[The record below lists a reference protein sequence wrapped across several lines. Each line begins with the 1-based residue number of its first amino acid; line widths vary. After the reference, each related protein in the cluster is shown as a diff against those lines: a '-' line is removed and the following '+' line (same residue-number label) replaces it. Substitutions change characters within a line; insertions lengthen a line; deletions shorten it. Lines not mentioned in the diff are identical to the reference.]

1 MRIFYPYFFIASGF
15 MKKFLV
21 ADIVTEFFYKFEY
34 SADMFK
40 KYEYFGDKPVE
51 LSVKISVDDFLNE
64 VKRSNGEA
72 DCFIENSAILRKFSK
87 ILLENYSALLFHG
100 STVKYGDGA
109 YAFTAPSGTGK
120 STHTALLKKYLGDKL
135 SYINDDKPILKVVD
149 GKVIAYGSPWNGK
162 HNLGENISAPL
173 KAVCFVERA
182 EENSIAEVSPARFMK
197 ILFEQSIGF
206 DDIDSANKVLDI
218 LSIIMAQTKFY
229 LLKCNMDISA
239 AKCSYE
245 GMMI

>member
-1 MRIFYPYFFIASGF
+1 

-21 ADIVTEFFYKFEY
+21 ADIVTEFYYKFEY

-51 LSVKISVDDFLNE
+51 LSVKITAEDFINE
-64 VKRSNGEA
+64 VKMASGEA

-87 ILLENYSALLFHG
+87 ILLNDYQAMLFHG
-100 STVKYGDGA
+100 STVKYNGGA
-109 YAFTAPSGTGK
+109 YVFTAPSGTGK
-120 STHTALLKKYLGDKL
+120 STHTALLKKYLGDSL
-135 SYINDDKPILKVVD
+135 EYINDDKPILKLNGD
-149 GKVIAYGSPWNGK
+149 DVIVYGSPWNGK
-162 HNLGENISAPL
+162 HGLGENISAPL
-173 KAVCFVERA
+173 KAICVVERA
-182 EENSIAEVSPARFMK
+182 EENSISEVSPTQFMK

-206 DDIDSANKVLDI
+206 DDVESANKVLDI
-218 LSIIMAQTKFY
+218 LSAIIKNTKFY
-229 LLKCNMDISA
+229 LLKCNVDISA

>member
-1 MRIFYPYFFIASGF
+1 

-40 KYEYFGDKPVE
+40 KYEYVGDKPCE

-64 VKRSNGEA
+64 LKRSSGEA
-72 DCFIENSAILRKFSK
+72 DCFVENSAILRKYSK
-87 ILLENYSALLFHG
+87 ALLDKYSAMLFHG

-109 YAFTAPSGTGK
+109 FVFTAPSGTGK
-120 STHTALLKKYLGDKL
+120 STHTALLKRYLGDKL
-135 SYINDDKPILKVVD
+135 TYINDDKPILKVVGD
-149 GKVIAYGSPWNGK
+149 SVIAYGSPWNGK
-162 HNLGENISAPL
+162 HGLGENISAPL
-173 KAVCFVERA
+173 KAICVVERA
-182 EENSIAEVSPARFMK
+182 EENSITEVSPDRFMK

-206 DDIDSANKVLDI
+206 DDEESANKVLDI
-218 LSIIMAQTKFY
+218 LSLILAKTKFY

>member
-1 MRIFYPYFFIASGF
+1 

-40 KYEYFGDKPVE
+40 KYEYFGDKPCE

-64 VKRSNGEA
+64 LKRSSGEA
-72 DCFIENSAILRKFSK
+72 DCFVENSAILRKYSK
-87 ILLENYSALLFHG
+87 VLLDKYSAMLFHG
-100 STVKYGDGA
+100 STVKCGDGA
-109 YAFTAPSGTGK
+109 FVFTAPSGTGK

-135 SYINDDKPILKVVD
+135 TYINDDKPILKVVGD
-149 GKVIAYGSPWNGK
+149 SVIAYGSPWNGK
-162 HNLGENISAPL
+162 HGLGENISAPL
-173 KAVCFVERA
+173 KAICVVERA
-182 EENSIAEVSPARFMK
+182 EENSITEVSPDRFMK

-206 DDIDSANKVLDI
+206 DDEESANKVLDI
-218 LSIIMAQTKFY
+218 LSLILAKTKFY